1 MKQSN
6 KKKILFLSSWYPN
19 KNAPTL
25 GNFVQ
30 KHAEAAALYNDV
42 CAIAIFP
49 HTEQQYTLD
58 HSDKNGVKSI
68 LSYYP
73 QVTSSVPLLKQFL
86 QYYRTRKA
94 FRRAYKY
101 AVTVFGKPDLV
112 HVNVVYPIGLWAKQ
126 LKSSEKIPYVVTE
139 HSTAFHLNSN
149 KLSATA
155 LKLGVSWMNCA
166 EKILPVSEDLKNA
179 LKKRGVM
186 QPMEVISNV
195 VNEHIFG
202 NLPTVEPEK
211 TTFIHIS
218 TAIDAHKNVS
228 GIVRS
233 ISELSKTTS
242 DFQFLMV
249 SDGDLAPF
257 IDLAYNKLAVSSD
270 ILRFEGTKTTEEIA
284 DLINASSA
292 LVLFSN
298 FENFPCVIPEAFM
311 LGKPV
316 ISTNVNGIPEHV
328 NPYNGILVE
337 ARNEEQ
343 LVAAL
348 SAVINNKTPFDKA
361 AIKSYAHEHFSY
373 QAVGKKMDL
382 VYNEILN
389 KHVSQ
394 DH

>member
-1 MKQSN
+1 MKQSD

-42 CAIAIFP
+42 TVIAIFP
-49 HTEQQYTLD
+49 HNEKFYTLE
-58 HSDKNGVKSI
+58 SNEKNGVKSV

-73 QVTSSVPLLKQFL
+73 QVSCSIPVLKQFL

-94 FRRAYKY
+94 FLKAYNY
-101 AVTVFGKPDLV
+101 ARTTFGKPNLV
-112 HVNVVYPIGLWAKQ
+112 HVNVVYPIGLWAKR
-126 LKSSEKIPYVVTE
+126 LKTTEGLPYVVTE
-139 HSTAFHLNSN
+139 HSTAFHPGSN

-155 LKLGVSWMNCA
+155 LKLGISWMNHA
-166 EKILPVSEDLKNA
+166 ERILPVSEDLKIS
-179 LKKRGVM
+179 LEQRGVT

-195 VNEHIFG
+195 VNEQIFG
-202 NLPTVEPEK
+202 NLPPVEPVK

-218 TAIDAHKNVS
+218 TAVDAHKNVS

-233 ISELSKTTS
+233 IAELSKKNV
-242 DFQFLMV
+242 DFQFLIV
-249 SDGDLAPF
+249 SDGELAPF
-257 IDLAYNKLAVSSD
+257 IDLAYRQLNISHDL
-270 ILRFEGTKTTEEIA
+270 LQFEGTKTTEEIA
-284 DLINASSA
+284 DLINHASA

-311 LGKPV
+311 AGKPV

-328 NPYNGILVE
+328 NQHNGILVE
-337 ARNEEQ
+337 AQNEEQ

-348 SAVINNKTPFDKA
+348 SAVIDHQIHFDPA
-361 AIKSYAHEHFSY
+361 AIKSYAHDHFSY
-373 QAVGKKMDL
+373 QAVGKKMDA
-382 VYNEILN
+382 VYAKILN
-389 KHVSQ
+389 THVS
-394 DH
+394 

>member
-1 MKQSN
+1 MKQRD

-30 KHAEAAALYNDV
+30 KHAEAAALYNTV
-42 CAIAIFP
+42 HVIAIFP
-49 HTEQQYTLD
+49 HTEKQYTLD
-58 HSDKNGVKSI
+58 HSDKNSVNSI

-73 QVTSSVPLLKQFL
+73 QVTCPIPLLKQFL
-86 QYYRTRKA
+86 QYHRTRKA
-94 FRRAYKY
+94 FRRAYAYY
-101 AVTVFGKPDLV
+101 ATTFGKPDLV
-112 HVNVVYPIGLWAKQ
+112 HVNVVYPIGLWAKR
-126 LKSSEKIPYVVTE
+126 LKSSEKVPYVVTE
-139 HSTAFHLNSN
+139 HSTAFHLDSN

-155 LKLGVSWMNCA
+155 LSLGVSWMNHA
-166 EKILPVSEDLKNA
+166 EKILPVSEDLKRS
-179 LKKRGVM
+179 LTQRGVT

-202 NLPTVEPEK
+202 SLPAVEPEK

-233 ISELSKTTS
+233 ISELSKKTT
-242 DFQFLMV
+242 DFQFIIV
-249 SDGDLAPF
+249 SDGDLTPF
-257 IDLAYNKLAVSSD
+257 VELAYKKLAIPPD

-284 DLINASSA
+284 DLINNSSA

-328 NPYNGILVE
+328 NQHNGILIE

-343 LVAAL
+343 LVNAL
-348 SAVINNKTPFDKA
+348 SAIIDHKTHFDKA
-361 AIKSYAHEHFSY
+361 AIKSYAHEQFSY
-373 QAVGKKMDL
+373 QAVGKKMDA

-389 KHVSQ
+389 KHVS
-394 DH
+394 